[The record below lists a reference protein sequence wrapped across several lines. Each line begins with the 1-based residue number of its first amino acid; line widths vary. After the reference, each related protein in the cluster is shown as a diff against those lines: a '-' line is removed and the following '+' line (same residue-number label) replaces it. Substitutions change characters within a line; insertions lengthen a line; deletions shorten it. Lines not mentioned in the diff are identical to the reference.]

1 MNARANTLVASFASA
16 IKSDSRIIDIGAGKG
31 LLAQAMARQ
40 FNARVT
46 MVDIASYNQSD
57 LPLTLCDSR
66 ALAFADNSFDYAI
79 LSFVLHHTCDP
90 DAILREAVRVARAVV
105 VIENDVRGAARQ
117 WLTRA
122 IDSWPA
128 LRFGTPPCHVAQPRE
143 EWMKLFAQFP
153 VEARV
158 VSEFRLEFGF
168 FQNFTVILRPQTT
181 DGRPQRN
188 ATVGSRRSVVEE

>member
-1 MNARANTLVASFASA
+1 LNARANTLVASFASA

-46 MVDIASYNQSD
+46 MVDVASYNQSD
-57 LPLTLCDSR
+57 LPLTVCDSR
-66 ALAFADNSFDYAI
+66 ALAFADNSFDYAV

-128 LRFGTPPCHVAQPRE
+128 LRYGTPPCHIAQPRE
-143 EWMKLFAQFP
+143 EWMKLFARFS

-158 VSEFRLEFGF
+158 VSEFSLEFAF

-188 ATVGSRRSVVEE
+188 ATVGGR